1 MALVADYTKIKG
13 FKSRCYRKVSDGYQL
28 NPITRCLVLC
38 MIWIHMDEITE
49 KNHKEFFT
57 RLSMYQKAFG
67 AQCEVIDRR
76 FKRRWR
82 SHMLTLKDV
91 RDHIGLTANVMP
103 RSSAYFNRQLIRLMR
118 REAEDATL

>member
-13 FKSRCYRKVSDGYQL
+13 FKSLCYRKVNDGYQL
-28 NPITRCLVLC
+28 NPVTKALGFC

-49 KNHKEFFT
+49 KNHKEFFI
-57 RLSMYQKAFG
+57 RLDLYQKAFG
-67 AQCEVIDRR
+67 AQCEVVDRR

-82 SHMLTLKDV
+82 NHMFTLKDIK
-91 RDHIGLTANVMP
+91 DHIGMEANVMP
-103 RSSAYFNRQLIRLMR
+103 RSSAYFNRQLIKLMR